1 MKMKKECC
9 NIKVSETDKGF
20 NVEIEGEDVK
30 SKCKEVIENCCTKD
44 NIKDLF
50 QSCCGSKK

>member
-1 MKMKKECC
+1 MKKECC

-30 SKCKEVIENCCTKD
+30 SK
-44 NIKDLF
+44 
-50 QSCCGSKK
+50 